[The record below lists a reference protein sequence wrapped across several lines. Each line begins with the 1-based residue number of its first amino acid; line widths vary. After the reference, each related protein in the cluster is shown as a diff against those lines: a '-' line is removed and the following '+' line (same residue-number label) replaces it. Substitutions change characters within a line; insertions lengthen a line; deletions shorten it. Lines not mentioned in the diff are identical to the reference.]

1 MGLGNKLLNTKIRN
15 KIGEKIVKKLENN
28 FVSIKDIRT
37 ELYIP
42 IKYPNS
48 NINNFLCK
56 LNNAKIYSSWGFYF
70 TSNNKI
76 IKEVLPFNRILTLK
90 SELGGRFAFYKLR
103 FKKKTDLNVFSLQSI
118 WNVCFGH
125 WIHETL
131 PKLFIL
137 KDTGYL
143 DKIDAF
149 ILGDGCKSKFHND
162 SLEIFGI
169 DKNKIIYISD
179 QTEILCKNLYLSSFP
194 SENTHYPDIWI
205 CNKYREL
212 SKELIKNYDAAKFP
226 KKIYLTR
233 KNVKTRRMLNE
244 EDLMYILSN
253 LGYKMICPEE
263 YSLQEQFCM
272 FYNADKIISI
282 LGSGL
287 TNLVCSKNSI
297 SVLGI
302 MPNIRPEDTYKS
314 IVKTIDGKYLEYIEN
329 NEKNYV
335 YQNIH
340 NKGNDFD
347 FYINIDD
354 FKIVLEKFEN
364 I

>member
-15 KIGEKIVKKLENN
+15 KIGEKVVKKLKNN
-28 FVSIKDIRT
+28 SVSIKDIKT
-37 ELYIP
+37 DLYIP

-48 NINNFLCK
+48 NIDNFLCK
-56 LNNAKIYSSWGFYF
+56 LSNAKIYSSWGFYF
-70 TSNNKI
+70 TSNNEI
-76 IKEVLPFNRILTLK
+76 IKEVLPFDKILTLR

-137 KDTGYL
+137 KDVGYL

-212 SKELIKNYDAAKFP
+212 SKELIKNYDATKFP

-233 KNVKTRRMLNE
+233 RNVKTRRILNE
-244 EDLMYILSN
+244 DNLMDILSK
-253 LGYKMICPEE
+253 LGYEMICPEE

-287 TNLVCSKNSI
+287 TNLVCSKPSI

-302 MPNIRPEDTYKS
+302 VPNIRPEDTYKY
-314 IVKTIDGKYLEYIEN
+314 IVETINGKYLEYVEN

-354 FKIVLEKFEN
+354 FKIVLDEFEN

>member
-233 KNVKTRRMLNE
+233 KNVKNRRMLNE